1 MLIAK
6 QTTVQLELKKTNTKM
21 NKFLKKKKTQKMLH

>member
-21 NKFLKKKKTQKMLH
+21 NKFLKKKKQKMLH

>member
-21 NKFLKKKKTQKMLH
+21 NNFLKEKKQKMLH